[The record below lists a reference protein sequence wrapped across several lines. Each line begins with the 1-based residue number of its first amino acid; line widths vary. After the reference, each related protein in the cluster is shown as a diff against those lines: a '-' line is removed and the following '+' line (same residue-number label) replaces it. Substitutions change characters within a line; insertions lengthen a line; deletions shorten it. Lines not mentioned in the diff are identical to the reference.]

1 MVSLD
6 VQRNSAIKLTFNQ
19 GLNVDSD
26 TVIIEM
32 ASSDRKEVV
41 VRY

>member
-6 VQRNSAIKLTFNQ
+6 VQRNSATKLTFNQ
-19 GLNVDSD
+19 ELNVDSD

-32 ASSDRKEVV
+32 ASSNRKEVV
-41 VRY
+41 